1 MVILNE
7 FSSIK
12 EWGNLFL
19 YKKQGE
25 VSLGH
30 FKSLQSNINHINIFF
45 GNRAISSI
53 RALEIDDF
61 LKSPRLV
68 SFITGRQLSKKT
80 LTSIRNT
87 FISIYDFANENEV
100 FIHNPARGRK
110 IPRKAPQSKRRP
122 LHDYEIDLVENSEG
136 TRMYLSAL
144 ILLHTGVRRGEL
156 IPF

>member
-61 LKSPRLV
+61 FKISQISEFYYRSPT
-68 SFITGRQLSKKT
+68 I
-80 LTSIRNT
+80 
-87 FISIYDFANENEV
+87 
-100 FIHNPARGRK
+100 
-110 IPRKAPQSKRRP
+110 
-122 LHDYEIDLVENSEG
+122 
-136 TRMYLSAL
+136 
-144 ILLHTGVRRGEL
+144 
-156 IPF
+156 

>member
-68 SFITGRQLSKKT
+68 LSLIHIFRPQVLIAAVLPMFLPPLRT
-80 LTSIRNT
+80 VLLW
-87 FISIYDFANENEV
+87 EV
-100 FIHNPARGRK
+100 
-110 IPRKAPQSKRRP
+110 
-122 LHDYEIDLVENSEG
+122 
-136 TRMYLSAL
+136 
-144 ILLHTGVRRGEL
+144 
-156 IPF
+156 

>member
-87 FISIYDFANENEV
+87 FIIQHVGVKFLAK
-100 FIHNPARGRK
+100 H
-110 IPRKAPQSKRRP
+110 RRP
-122 LHDYEIDLVENSEG
+122 KGGLCTI
-136 TRMYLSAL
+136 MKL
-144 ILLHTGVRRGEL
+144 I
-156 IPF
+156 

>member
-1 MVILNE
+1 M
-7 FSSIK
+7 
-12 EWGNLFL
+12 GNLFL

-87 FISIYDFANENEV
+87 FISIYDFANENGV

-110 IPRKAPQSKRRP
+110 SRKAPQTKRRP

-144 ILLHTGVRRGEL
+144 ILLHTGVRRGTLFPLNGLGL
-156 IPF
+156 I

>member
-61 LKSPRLV
+61 LKSPYYHSTIESYPA
-68 SFITGRQLSKKT
+68 SF
-80 LTSIRNT
+80 
-87 FISIYDFANENEV
+87 
-100 FIHNPARGRK
+100 H
-110 IPRKAPQSKRRP
+110 
-122 LHDYEIDLVENSEG
+122 H
-136 TRMYLSAL
+136 
-144 ILLHTGVRRGEL
+144 EL
-156 IPF
+156 